1 MAAAAAVDGVDV
13 PAADCGNEDC
23 DGSAAVV
30 VRDCPVVGVVVVVVA
45 ALEDATDADDYHH
58 R

>member
-23 DGSAAVV
+23 DGSAAVDA
-30 VRDCPVVGVVVVVVA
+30 RDCSVVGVVVVVA